1 VFAHFNFIDLQAYH
15 FYGNLRALLISDDW
29 RNDPLARIGII
40 GIVGTVFTLSEM
52 KETFMRI
59 RNTVSIDKDSQ
70 AESSAKIIEDKLLIY
85 VLET

>member
-1 VFAHFNFIDLQAYH
+1 M
-15 FYGNLRALLISDDW
+15 
-29 RNDPLARIGII
+29 
-40 GIVGTVFTLSEM
+40 FTLSEM

-59 RNTVSIDKDSQ
+59 RNTVSIDRNSQ